1 MSLSRKEEI
10 RAPDTDE
17 RELVD
22 RTRHP
27 AIQDVPDAEL
37 ADLIKLVR
45 ERRDRAQ
52 SLASR
57 RRREMR
63 GKSEARGARA
73 SSADEGSHL
82 KTEVLAMAMRRL
94 NAERQRRER
103 AAARSDLVSSAQNA
117 LALKR
122 TAGGK
127 ASAKPSRSSRKGM
140 AANESDRSRETI
152 APKRV
157 GSVSKQNKV
166 AQARRDAR

>member
-10 RAPDTDE
+10 RALDTDE

-27 AIQDVPDAEL
+27 AIQDVSDADL

-73 SSADEGSHL
+73 SAADEGSHL

-122 TAGGK
+122 SAGGN
-127 ASAKPSRSSRKGM
+127 ASGKPSRSSRKGM